1 MELLCNDTGHTEE
14 ESTEDLVKQ
23 LGSYCGES
31 VESMWAKELAC
42 EKHHGCNEGLRAFC
56 LESVR
61 CLWHVSLGKYILL
74 ILLISSS
81 AMY

>member
-1 MELLCNDTGHTEE
+1 MELLCNDTGNTEE
-14 ESTEDLVKQ
+14 ESTEDPVEQ

-31 VESMWAKELAC
+31 VESMRGNELGC
-42 EKHHGCNEGLRAFC
+42 EKHHGCDEGLGAFC